1 MLWASIFAHMGL
13 GIVLAWFFVIYY
25 INGSGKAKVFLDILL
40 GLGGNAGAIFIL
52 HTTFKIED
60 TTTNLLS
67 IASCFFSFM
76 VATIG
81 FLIVLANTIKD
92 NENDK
97 KQIIRLRDII
107 IGQTSWVK
115 EFRDL
120 RMKEIDG
127 ILDYE
132 TLKKRE
138 EIISQQESI
147 ISDKQKFLDE
157 EFKRLDEIGKQKVR
171 MSLPEK
177 SNITVSKEF
186 IDLMPSYFKD
196 VVRCITEMNTLEQEY
211 LENAEEFNINTV
223 KSYLYALASSISS
236 NIFGNNSVDIR
247 IHFRYYN
254 KEKQG
259 YDKLIAIR
267 GNQIISQNMT
277 FIPYSEDNM
286 IVKSYECK
294 RALIKSINY
303 LHDFQ
308 SDNHVVWKDYLT
320 YTFHDLKSED
330 IPYLSFGISVKNEI
344 RYKKIF
350 YYLNYVN
357 FEEYLQEKIEI
368 LHTKYNLEHILYGG
382 GE

>member
-1 MLWASIFAHMGL
+1 MLLAS
-13 GIVLAWFFVIYY
+13 VLAHIALGCTFGLFFVIYY
-25 INGSGKAKVFLDILL
+25 INGDGKAKLFFESLL
-40 GLGGNAGAIFIL
+40 GIGGNIGGIFIL
-52 HTTFKIED
+52 YNTFKID
-60 TTTNLLS
+60 DVAINLIS
-67 IASCFFSFM
+67 IASCLFSFLFIT
-76 VATIG
+76 VALVI
-81 FLIVLANTIKD
+81 ILAFVIKD
-92 NENDK
+92 EENDK
-97 KQIIRLRDII
+97 NNIIRIRDII

-132 TLKKRE
+132 NLKKRE
-138 EIISQQESI
+138 EKISQQESI
-147 ISDKQKFLDE
+147 IDDKQKFVDE
-157 EFKRLDEIGKQKVR
+157 ELKRLDEIGKQKVR

-186 IDLMPSYFKD
+186 VDLMPSYFKD

-211 LENAEEFNINTV
+211 LENAEEFDINTV

-236 NIFGNNSVDIR
+236 NIFSNNSVDIR

-254 KEKQG
+254 KEKKG
-259 YDKLIAIR
+259 YDKLIAIK
-267 GNQIISQNMT
+267 GNQIISQDMT

-320 YTFHDLKSED
+320 YTFHDLKSEG

-344 RYKKIF
+344 RYKKVF

-368 LHTKYNLEHILYGG
+368 LHTKYKLEHILYGG
-382 GE
+382 DV

>member
-1 MLWASIFAHMGL
+1 MLWASMFAHAGL

-52 HTTFKIED
+52 QTTFKIED
-60 TTTNLLS
+60 ITINLLS

-76 VATIG
+76 IATIV
-81 FLIVLANTIKD
+81 FLVALANTIKD

-97 KQIIRLRDII
+97 IQIIRLRDII

-127 ILDYE
+127 ILNYE
-132 TLKKRE
+132 NLKKRE
-138 EIISQQESI
+138 EIIRQQESI
-147 ISDKQKFLDE
+147 INDKQKFLDE
-157 EFKRLDEIGKQKVR
+157 ELGRLDEIGSKKVR

-177 SNITVSKEF
+177 SNITISKEF
-186 IDLMPSYFKD
+186 VDLMLSYFKD
-196 VVRCITEMNTLEQEY
+196 AVRCIVEMNTLEQEC
-211 LENAEEFNINTV
+211 LEDVENFDVNTV
-223 KSYLYALASSISS
+223 KAYLFALASSISS

-259 YDKLIAIR
+259 YDKLIAIK
-267 GNQIISQNMT
+267 GNKIISQDMT

-303 LHDFQ
+303 QHDFQ
-308 SDNHVVWKDYLT
+308 GDNHAVWKDYLT
-320 YTFHDLKSED
+320 YTFHNLKSEG

-344 RYKKIF
+344 RYRKIF

-368 LHTKYNLEHILYGG
+368 LHTKYKLEHILYGG
-382 GE
+382 DV